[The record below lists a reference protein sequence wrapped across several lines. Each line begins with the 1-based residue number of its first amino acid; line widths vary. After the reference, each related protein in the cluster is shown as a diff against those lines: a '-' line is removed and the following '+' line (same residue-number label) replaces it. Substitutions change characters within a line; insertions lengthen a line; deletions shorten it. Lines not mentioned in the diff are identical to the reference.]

1 MSVYNYL
8 ILFSIWTS
16 YICAVCTKL
25 PVELI
30 HMIWSI
36 VHKSMRQSLNDGSVN
51 AKLLI
56 ELPFDTLAV
65 SLSIFQLNSAGV
77 PVCQKQNWLATVANV
92 SSSSGF
98 QRTVAHIFISCIM
111 PTSTPWWNWAKFTH
125 TLTSQVP
132 YTILGGEI
140 LTAVL
145 HMCVSEAELCV
156 VFLCTQAQQVSCITL
171 CTQHTVQTKSWRRIV

>member
-1 MSVYNYL
+1 
-8 ILFSIWTS
+8 
-16 YICAVCTKL
+16 
-25 PVELI
+25 
-30 HMIWSI
+30 
-36 VHKSMRQSLNDGSVN
+36 MRQSLNDGSVN

-111 PTSTPWWNWAKFTH
+111 PTSTP
-125 TLTSQVP
+125 
-132 YTILGGEI
+132 
-140 LTAVL
+140 
-145 HMCVSEAELCV
+145 
-156 VFLCTQAQQVSCITL
+156 
-171 CTQHTVQTKSWRRIV
+171 